1 MVDDATSPVH
11 LKLKYHNL
19 QGGYITINVNL
30 KEEKSIYQA
39 L

>member
-1 MVDDATSPVH
+1 MVDNAKSPVH
-11 LKLKYHNL
+11 LKLKYHNI

-30 KEEKSIYQA
+30 KEEKRIYQA